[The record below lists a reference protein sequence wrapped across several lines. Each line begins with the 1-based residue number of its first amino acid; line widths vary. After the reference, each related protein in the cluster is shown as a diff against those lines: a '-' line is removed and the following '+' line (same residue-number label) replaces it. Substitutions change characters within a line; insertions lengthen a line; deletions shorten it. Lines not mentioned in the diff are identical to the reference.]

1 MTAKSNKRQI
11 TIEGRE
17 FDSIQSAASAF
28 GLSRNTVDYRL
39 SKGWTPEEAVGLR
52 PRPNHAGRTPG
63 IPVKVQGREFT
74 NIKEAAELCLESMEE
89 EGWTLLREYTL
100 DQVEVGV

>member
-1 MTAKSNKRQI
+1 LAAKSNKRQI

-39 SKGWTPEEAVGLR
+39 SKGWTPEEAVG
-52 PRPNHAGRTPG
+52 
-63 IPVKVQGREFT
+63 REKSL
-74 NIKEAAELCLESMEE
+74 NESKIEVS
-89 EGWTLLREYTL
+89 EGP
-100 DQVEVGV
+100 